1 MPFLAKLNPF
11 AKYAKFVTSLI
22 VKSGSNLVNTE
33 NPRALLNTYVC
44 IKCEKHRVVGR
55 TIKDSL
61 NPEWETSN

>member
-1 MPFLAKLNPF
+1 
-11 AKYAKFVTSLI
+11 
-22 VKSGSNLVNTE
+22 
-33 NPRALLNTYVC
+33 LLNTYVC